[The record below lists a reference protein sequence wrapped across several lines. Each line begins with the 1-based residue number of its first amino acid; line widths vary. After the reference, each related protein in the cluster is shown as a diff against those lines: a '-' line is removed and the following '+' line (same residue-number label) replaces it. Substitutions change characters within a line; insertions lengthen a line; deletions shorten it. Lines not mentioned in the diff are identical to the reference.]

1 LDNLAFILGDIIDE
15 DRSLMAGLADCSG
28 ENCNIEARHVPDNAF
43 RASKRKS
50 DISWILEVKNP
61 PIIDIL

>member
-1 LDNLAFILGDIIDE
+1 
-15 DRSLMAGLADCSG
+15 MAGLADCSS

-43 RASKRKS
+43 RASKRNN
-50 DISWILEVKNP
+50 DISRISEVKNP